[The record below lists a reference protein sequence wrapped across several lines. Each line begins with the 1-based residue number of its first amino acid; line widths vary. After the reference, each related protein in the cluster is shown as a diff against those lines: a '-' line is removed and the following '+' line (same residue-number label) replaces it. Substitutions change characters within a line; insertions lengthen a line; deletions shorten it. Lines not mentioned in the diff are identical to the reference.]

1 MKIALITDQH
11 FGARNDSL
19 AFHDYFEN
27 FYLNFFFPY
36 LEQNNIKLVVDLGDT
51 FDRRKYINFYSL
63 ERCKKYWFDQLL
75 QRDYKLH
82 CIVGNHCTYFK
93 NTNTVNSPDLLLK
106 LYSNITIHSAP
117 SVVDIEGV
125 KIVMM
130 PWICQDNYTECYELM
145 QATDAQILL
154 GHLELKGFEMYKG
167 SVIDHGHDTKS
178 FEKFDVVC
186 SGHYHHKSTRG
197 NIHYLG
203 APYEMT
209 WSDYDD
215 ARGFHIFDTETR
227 ELQFVQNP
235 YKMFYRLWYDD
246 RDQNIDYVIKQD
258 FTMYKNTIVKVIV
271 KNKSNPHIFDLYID
285 KLEKQDLVDLQ
296 VVDDHLNLNL
306 EMDDDILNEAED
318 TISILNKYV
327 EQIQKGDHKQVS
339 KLLQELYN
347 EALMVD

>member
-11 FGARNDSL
+11 FGARNDSI

-36 LEQNNIKLVVDLGDT
+36 LNEHGISTVIDLGDT
-51 FDRRKYINFYSL
+51 FDRRKYINFFSL
-63 ERCKKYWFDQLL
+63 ERCKKYWFDQLAIN
-75 QRDYKLH
+75 KCTLH

-93 NTNTVNSPDLLLK
+93 NTNDINSPDLLLNQ
-106 LYSNITIHSAP
+106 YPNILIHSKP
-117 SVVDIEGV
+117 TVITLDNV

-130 PWICQDNYTECYELM
+130 PWICQDNYTECYDLM
-145 QATDAQILL
+145 QTTDAQILL

-167 SVIDHGHDTKS
+167 SVIDHGHDTTA

-186 SGHYHHKSTRG
+186 SGHFHHKSTRG

-215 ARGFHIFDTETR
+215 ERGFHIFDTTTR
-227 ELQFVQNP
+227 ELQFIQNP
-235 YKMFYRLWYDD
+235 YKMFHKIWYDD
-246 RDQNIDYVIKQD
+246 RDQSIDYVIKQD
-258 FTMYKNTIVKVIV
+258 FAMYKNSIVKVIV
-271 KNKSNPHIFDLYID
+271 KQKNNPHIFDLYID
-285 KLEKQDLVDLQ
+285 KLEKQGLVDLQ
-296 VVDDHLNLNL
+296 VVEDHLNLNL
-306 EMDDDILNEAED
+306 EIDDDILSEAED
-318 TISILNKYV
+318 TLSMLNKYV
-327 EQIQKGDHKQVS
+327 DQVQKGDQKQVL

-347 EALMVD
+347 EALMVE